1 MRYFTFLVLFLAAF
15 GTQANAQDIGQR
27 LANCLIAQTT
37 GSDRVALA
45 RWIGFSI
52 AAHSSIA
59 RSVAIPEDTLEQSD
73 KQIANLMTD
82 LLTQRCVDETR
93 AVFAVGGDAAME
105 SAFDALGRVAMSEV
119 MLDENVNSSLTRFLN
134 YLNESEFEGIMTD

>member
-1 MRYFTFLVLFLAAF
+1 MRYFTFLVLFLASF

-27 LANCLIAQTT
+27 LANCLISQTT

-59 RSVAIPEDTLEQSD
+59 RSVAIPEETLEQSD
-73 KQIANLMTD
+73 KRIANLLTE

-93 AVFAVGGDAAME
+93 AVFLVGGDAAME

-119 MLDENVNSSLTRFLN
+119 MLDQNVNSSLTRFLN
-134 YLNESEFEGIMTD
+134 HVDESEFKGLLTE

>member
-1 MRYFTFLVLFLAAF
+1 MRFILVVLFFAAF
-15 GTQANAQDIGQR
+15 GGAQANSQDLGQR

-52 AAHSSIA
+52 AAHASIA
-59 RSVAIPEDTLEQSD
+59 RSVAIPEETLEQSD
-73 KQIANLMTD
+73 KRIANLLTE
-82 LLTQRCVDETR
+82 LLTQRCVAETR
-93 AVFAVGGDAAME
+93 AVFLVGGDAAME

-134 YLNESEFEGIMTD
+134 HVDESAFKGILTE